1 MPYICGM
8 ITTFDTL
15 KFVPHPNGMGGVQC
29 LIYTDN
35 GYTISIVGGPSLYG
49 DGVNTFEV
57 ACWKSDGDKGWV
69 KLSPYDDVIGHRS
82 KDEVL
87 EIILNISSGIMKQY
101 V

>member
-1 MPYICGM
+1 M
-8 ITTFDTL
+8 IGTFNDL
-15 KFVPHPNGMGGVQC
+15 VFVPHPNGMGGVQC

-57 ACWKSDGDKGWV
+57 ACWESTGNKGWV
-69 KLSPYDDVIGHRS
+69 KLSPHDDVIGHRS